1 MNGHELISSTSD
13 VGFVTDREGTIHGWN
28 QAAEES
34 FDLAADEVLGR
45 PCWEVLHGRDVFGND
60 YCGPHCPLLRMALG
74 GGQVRRCQLFFEDRS
89 GASSCYSVA
98 TLVLHCVEPS
108 EPALVHLLHP
118 AFWERRRQD
127 ESAAAPNGNHT
138 RGELTARER
147 EVLSALVEGKGTAE
161 IARVLRISEKTV
173 RNHVQSILYK
183 LRVHSRLE
191 AVALARDAE
200 LT

>member
-1 MNGHELISSTSD
+1 MNGIELIGSTSD
-13 VGFVTDREGTIHGWN
+13 IGFVTDRDGTIHGWN
-28 QAAEES
+28 EAAEES

-74 GGQVRRCQLFFEDRS
+74 GGRVRRCQLFFEDRS

-98 TLVLHCVEPS
+98 TLVLHCVQPS

-127 ESAAAPNGNHT
+127 ENIPSPHGNHA
-138 RGELTARER
+138 RGELTAREQ
-147 EVLSALVEGKGTAE
+147 EVLAELRAGKGTRE
-161 IARVLRISEKTV
+161 IARALRISEKTA
-173 RNHVQSILYK
+173 RNHIQSILHK
-183 LRVHSRLE
+183 LHVHSRLE
-191 AVALARDAE
+191 AVAVSRDVKLE
-200 LT
+200 